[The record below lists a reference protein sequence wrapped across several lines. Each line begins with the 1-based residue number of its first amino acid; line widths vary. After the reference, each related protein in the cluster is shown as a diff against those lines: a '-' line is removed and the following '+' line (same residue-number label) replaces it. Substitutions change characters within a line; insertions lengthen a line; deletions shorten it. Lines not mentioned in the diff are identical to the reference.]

1 MRASTNRNSP
11 SGTPHLLPS
20 PPPTPPHTPLLLH
33 QSRSPPL
40 HAQAPRAPQLR
51 RCTAAPRSVA
61 RYRSCG
67 CAHCGC
73 RSARRARKRLGH
85 WQARAFYSRSMRRSG
100 GRCGTTPH
108 PPWLTN
114 ARRRAHA
121 HACTGSNVRARAR
134 TCASGLR
141 ALTPVTHC
149 RQQSART
156 RAAPCCQPQV
166 PRWPS
171 AAPAVRLRRRTVQP
185 TPLDLFCSPHRST
198 CFAAHTTQ
206 PVLQPTPLNL
216 RWAVCAATARNLR
229 RRSRY

>member
-33 QSRSPPL
+33 QSLPPPL
-40 HAQAPRAPQLR
+40 HAQPPRAPQLR

-100 GRCGTTPH
+100 GRVPH
-108 PPWLTN
+108 HT
-114 ARRRAHA
+114 RRGPQTRGGVHTRTLALVRTCAHVHERALPVSALSLRSHTA
-121 HACTGSNVRARAR
+121 GSRVRAR
-134 TCASGLR
+134 GL
-141 ALTPVTHC
+141 P
-149 RQQSART
+149 
-156 RAAPCCQPQV
+156 RAASRKCRGGPV
-166 PRWPS
+166 PHLPS
-171 AAPAVRLRRRTVQP
+171 ACAVVL
-185 TPLDLFCSPHRST
+185 CSPHLST
-198 CFAAHTTQ
+198 RFAAHTTQ